1 MPSIGAM
8 EIVNKL
14 FSGSKDVSSEVN
26 DAMNTMTVAAL
37 EKQKTEIAKNF
48 LNEPEEK
55 SEEKPNDTDN
65 GEG

>member
-14 FSGSKDVSSEVN
+14 FSGSKDVSTEVN
-26 DAMNTMTVAAL
+26 DAMNTMTVNAL

-48 LNEPEEK
+48 LNEPEET
-55 SEEKPNDTDN
+55 PNETDN

>member
-14 FSGSKDVSSEVN
+14 FSGSKDVSTEVN

-48 LNEPEEK
+48 LNVPEET
-55 SEEKPNDTDN
+55 PNETDN

>member
-14 FSGSKDVSSEVN
+14 FSGSKDVSTEVN

-48 LNEPEEK
+48 LIEPEET
-55 SEEKPNDTDN
+55 PNETDN

>member
-14 FSGSKDVSSEVN
+14 FSGSKDVSTEVN
-26 DAMNTMTVAAL
+26 DAMNTMTVNAL

-55 SEEKPNDTDN
+55 SE
-65 GEG
+65 